1 MAEISRSKGTNR
13 DRHGRGIRQPLL
25 SNLLRNGGRHSSF
38 EQIVSGTCEYLKNA
52 WPEELIDL
60 NWEVIDA
67 PSIKPESKGVRRW
80 AVKRDEMTI
89 VIYRVPIE
97 RLGHAK
103 RADPMHERMHIEE
116 YVFAAVAHLLD
127 KEPWE
132 LVPERYRPE

>member
-60 NWEVIDA
+60 NWEVVDG

-97 RLGHAK
+97 RLGHHS
-103 RADPMHERMHIEE
+103 RADALHERMHIEE
-116 YVFAAVAHLLD
+116 YVFAAVGHLIGKD
-127 KEPWE
+127 PWD
-132 LVPERYRPE
+132 LVPERYRD

>member
-1 MAEISRSKGTNR
+1 MAEISQSRGVNR

-38 EQIVSGTCEYLKNA
+38 EQIVAGTCEYLKNA

-97 RLGHAK
+97 RLGHHS
-103 RADPMHERMHIEE
+103 RADALHERMHIEE
-116 YVFAAVAHLLD
+116 YVFAAVGHLIGKD
-127 KEPWE
+127 PWD
-132 LVPERYRPE
+132 LVPERYRD

>member
-52 WPEELIDL
+52 WPEELIGL
-60 NWEVIDA
+60 NWEVVDA

-97 RLGHAK
+97 RLGHHS
-103 RADPMHERMHIEE
+103 RADALHERMHIEE
-116 YVFAAVAHLLD
+116 YVFAAVGHLIGKD
-127 KEPWE
+127 PWD
-132 LVPERYRPE
+132 LVPERYRD

>member
-38 EQIVSGTCEYLKNA
+38 ELIVSGTCEYLKNA

-97 RLGHAK
+97 RLGHHS
-103 RADPMHERMHIEE
+103 RADALHERMHIEE
-116 YVFAAVAHLLD
+116 YVFAAVGHLIGKD
-127 KEPWE
+127 PWD
-132 LVPERYRPE
+132 LVPERYRD

>member
-60 NWEVIDA
+60 NWEVADA

-97 RLGHAK
+97 RLGHHS
-103 RADPMHERMHIEE
+103 RADALHERMHIEE
-116 YVFAAVAHLLD
+116 YVFAAVGHLIGKD
-127 KEPWE
+127 PWD
-132 LVPERYRPE
+132 LVPERYRD